1 MKQALGSGEDLD
13 KGPKIHNPFYL
24 SKIYLAEF
32 CFCSNTG
39 YYIHSLFCRFPI
51 RRGYV
56 DKSAVV
62 YIYLY
67 PCLFYDSPDNLP
79 ARAYDVSNLI
89 LFNLHGVNSRG
100 IRCKV
105 FTWFSNCFTHLVKD
119 KESSLSSLFERL
131 FKHLM
136 RYTAYLCIQLECCYP
151 FLCSGYLEVHIS
163 KVVLKTKDISK
174 NNNLVSFFHQTHCN
188 ASNMGLDRDP
198 CIHQSKGT
206 TAYRCHGR

>member
-1 MKQALGSGEDLD
+1 MKQTLGSGEDLD

-100 IRCKV
+100 IRSKV
-105 FTWFSNCFTHLVKD
+105 F
-119 KESSLSSLFERL
+119 
-131 FKHLM
+131 
-136 RYTAYLCIQLECCYP
+136 
-151 FLCSGYLEVHIS
+151 
-163 KVVLKTKDISK
+163 LKTEDISK

-188 ASNMGLDRDP
+188 ASNMGLDRDT